1 MTQNI
6 PPPSPGDDT
15 ASVPD
20 HPASAVDTLKL
31 AMRRARSDDAERSGA
46 RAELRA
52 ARLGRLE
59 LLQDALQPLVAQI
72 PANVDIFDIA
82 LVPSSDPRLFIDMI
96 GFVETSRDARG
107 YVLQQDTRHGRICVA
122 ESESLDAMVDA
133 VTDYVARRLL
143 ERDKALAS
151 DARARS
157 GAKWTADSSR
167 RDAERELPQSPAATA
182 ASSARSAADAAA
194 PAPMPAPPASPR
206 RAAPMRWAGIVFAF
220 LIDLLGAITF
230 FMIIGAIGWY
240 VWNRM
245 HAPM

>member
-1 MTQNI
+1 MTQNV
-6 PPPSPGDDT
+6 PPLFSEDETSPL
-15 ASVPD
+15 PD
-20 HPASAVDTLKL
+20 HPAAAVDTLKL

-59 LLQDALQPLVAQI
+59 MLQDALQPLVAQI
-72 PANVDIFDIA
+72 PPDVDMFDIA

-107 YVLQQDTRHGRICVA
+107 YVLQQDTRHGRIRVA
-122 ESESLDAMVDA
+122 ESESLDTMVDA

-151 DARARS
+151 DARARTVT
-157 GAKWTADSSR
+157 KWTEGARR
-167 RDAERELPQSPAATA
+167 RDIERELPGGPGTAAARPAADPAVSVFET
-182 ASSARSAADAAA
+182 SGGLAAA
-194 PAPMPAPPASPR
+194 PR
-206 RAAPMRWAGIVFAF
+206 RAAPLRWAGIVFAF

-230 FMIIGAIGWY
+230 FMIVGAIGWY

>member
-1 MTQNI
+1 MTQNLPI
-6 PPPSPGDDT
+6 SEDE
-15 ASVPD
+15 ASAQAD
-20 HPASAVDTLKL
+20 HPAAAVDTLKL

-72 PANVDIFDIA
+72 PADVDIFDIA

-107 YVLQQDTRHGRICVA
+107 YVLQQDTRHGRIRIA
-122 ESESLDAMVDA
+122 ESESLDTMIDA

-151 DARARS
+151 DARSRT
-157 GAKWTADSSR
+157 GAKWTEGAGR
-167 RDAERELPQSPAATA
+167 RDVERELPRNTATVAATPARSPADAEVPISA
-182 ASSARSAADAAA
+182 ASS
-194 PAPMPAPPASPR
+194 PAPSM
-206 RAAPMRWAGIVFAF
+206 RAAPLRWAGIVFAF